1 MNKDN
6 TNIPIELILNGD
18 VKNIFLNFHSYYPI
32 NGIIIDGN
40 KIGRT
45 IGFPTANILPVENS
59 LIPKNG
65 VYAVFVSINECIY
78 RGMLNIGVRPTFDLT
93 NISIEVHLF
102 DFNESIYN
110 QEVTIHFVERIRDE
124 IKFSSKEELMA
135 QLQQDQIIITNVLKN
150 YPMPS

>member
-6 TNIPIELILNGD
+6 TNIPIKLIINGD
-18 VKNIFLNFHSYYPI
+18 VKNIFINFHFYYSI
-32 NGIIIDGN
+32 NGIIIKGN

-65 VYAVFVSINECIY
+65 VYAVFVSINKIIY

-102 DFNESIYN
+102 DFNESIYD
-110 QEVTIHFVERIRDE
+110 QEVTIHYVERIRDE
-124 IKFSSKEELMA
+124 IKFKSKEELIA

>member
-1 MNKDN
+1 MNKVN
-6 TNIPIELILNGD
+6 INIPTELIINGD
-18 VKNIFLNFHSYYPI
+18 MKNIFISFHTYYSI
-32 NGIIIDGN
+32 KGTIIDGN

-65 VYAVFVSINECIY
+65 VYAVFATINESTY
-78 RGMLNIGVRPTFDLT
+78 GGMLNIGIRPTFDLT

-124 IKFSSKEELMA
+124 IKFNSKEELIK
-135 QLQQDQIIITNVLKN
+135 QLQQDQITITNVLKN
-150 YPMPS
+150 YPLPS